1 MKKKALALL
10 LAGSMLF
17 GQNVYA
23 TDMASTEKNTDA
35 NITDITE
42 NMSETEHDSEA
53 VIANDAQ
60 VPDNVSDDEKLD
72 IMKTLMEK
80 DTYFKGKKFLYS
92 LFAKFTFQMYRLQ
105 MLMLWILKKDIHIR
119 IRKLQDMILRC
130 EKREKLN

>member
-23 TDMASTEKNTDA
+23 TDMASTEKNADA

-53 VIANDAQ
+53 VIAHDAQ
-60 VPDNVSDDEKLD
+60 VPDNASDDEKLD

-80 DTYFKGKKFLYS
+80 DTYFKGGKSFFTVFLQS
-92 LFAKFTFQMYRLQ
+92 LPF
-105 MLMLWILKKDIHIR
+105 
-119 IRKLQDMILRC
+119 RC
-130 EKREKLN
+130 TGFKC

>member
-23 TDMASTEKNTDA
+23 IDMASTEKNTDA

-53 VIANDAQ
+53 VIAHDAQ
-60 VPDNVSDDEKLD
+60 VPDNASDDEKLD
-72 IMKTLMEK
+72 IMKKLMEK
-80 DTYFKGKKFLYS
+80 DTYFKG
-92 LFAKFTFQMYRLQ
+92 
-105 MLMLWILKKDIHIR
+105 
-119 IRKLQDMILRC
+119 
-130 EKREKLN
+130 EKVCVTA